1 MSIFTVNTDRLAA
14 TKGIRITR
22 REFLKVNIGKTCEDI
37 MDYVLVRVPPLHPS
51 LPRPRFSLYLSS
63 QLQYGVVIVY
73 HRQCAFLLE
82 EVQNTIER
90 LLRAEMHSQID
101 IQEMDRLA
109 LDIPDPL
116 FLMEEAGGA
125 IEPFFGVMRIECELP
140 RPCQLPQSW
149 QFKETSSPEIACR
162 PVTSKQNTVPIG
174 LTVSPE
180 TITIKDK
187 EPPSILT
194 AEFGGAELPEVT
206 ALQIELL
213 MQQEDPFLLTGEV
226 EHDERERVGEG
237 QRWREGKAAMV
248 PTEQLLLFCA
258 HFGLK
263 CYSLRGRAGTGDG
276 QELHQTV
283 MEVVMTDYDGHVDLT
298 QTVME
303 VVMTDSVMAVLK
315 ETVDRSWIIE
325 DTGRPVEVFKQMVA
339 MEKTPPPLTVPAI
352 SEPSEKDLEQNQDTE
367 CSSSEILIPD
377 GVALPENR
385 RHHCLRKRQLIFAD
399 QHMQISQHAMREQI
413 SNPLT
418 ETHALSDV
426 LLKVPPTF
434 RFSSTDLLSSPCNSL
449 FHPDLR
455 SLWKQCCLLPL
466 KKRQRLQERS
476 EPSEMERERSVEEDR
491 QQRRSESS
499 REAVRLQPT
508 VSLLGETLCSWYRF
522 SGRFFVLLL
531 LQVLR
536 ESSEAGLL
544 LPEVSAA
551 SDVVLDESKGD
562 SSQNDLITPVSRRSP
577 MEEGAGD
584 IGRGSMEM
592 ILEECVELNTAPEK
606 GEITPHTLLRMLNTY
621 LQRYGEVSFHSLL
634 PPEADRGIVA
644 HVFYKVL

>member
-1 MSIFTVNTDRLAA
+1 MFYYPNVLYRHAGCFSTIWLAA

-73 HRQCAFLLE
+73 HRQCAFLLGK
-82 EVQNTIER
+82 
-90 LLRAEMHSQID
+90 M
-101 IQEMDRLA
+101 LA

-125 IEPFFGVMRIECELP
+125 IEPFFGVMGIEYELP
-140 RPCQLPQSW
+140 RPCQLPQLS
-149 QFKETSSPEIACR
+149 TYSLSPSE
-162 PVTSKQNTVPIG
+162 G

-213 MQQEDPFLLTGEV
+213 MQQEDPFLLTG
-226 EHDERERVGEG
+226 DADTLTKRVDASLDG
-237 QRWREGKAAMV
+237 RMDV
-248 PTEQLLLFCA
+248 SLF
-258 HFGLK
+258 
-263 CYSLRGRAGTGDG
+263 SLR
-276 QELHQTV
+276 V
-283 MEVVMTDYDGHVDLT
+283 N
-298 QTVME
+298 
-303 VVMTDSVMAVLK
+303 
-315 ETVDRSWIIE
+315 RSWIIE

-367 CSSSEILIPD
+367 CSK
-377 GVALPENR
+377 NR

-418 ETHALSDV
+418 ETHALVCFMHMLQSE
-426 LLKVPPTF
+426 KF
-434 RFSSTDLLSSPCNSL
+434 YSL

-499 REAVRLQPT
+499 REVGA
-508 VSLLGETLCSWYRF
+508 SWQQAALHQ
-522 SGRFFVLLL
+522 SCP
-531 LQVLR
+531 LR
-536 ESSEAGLL
+536 
-544 LPEVSAA
+544 
-551 SDVVLDESKGD
+551 K
-562 SSQNDLITPVSRRSP
+562 
-577 MEEGAGD
+577 
-584 IGRGSMEM
+584 
-592 ILEECVELNTAPEK
+592 
-606 GEITPHTLLRMLNTY
+606 MLNTY
-621 LQRYGEVSFHSLL
+621 LQHYGEVSFHSLL

-644 HVFYKVL
+644 HVFYKVLELVCLKKLWVRQTEPYGLIAFRNTPL